1 MKAAFL
7 IRCSTK
13 KQDYDRQVKDLT
25 RLAKRFG
32 YEYEDSLVFGEH
44 ITGKDDA
51 TKKDRLS
58 IQHLKEAAT
67 ANKFDV
73 VLVSEVSRMSRDP
86 MSGRV
91 YIRQLINMDIPVYFR
106 DIDKWTID
114 PDTNKKVRDAETI
127 IGGAFDAAWKYLKSM
142 KTQIASGRRDELD
155 NNCMSIGQP
164 FFGYKRFG
172 GRDKTKKNS
181 WIVDEDAKEVVLEVY
196 RRYALEGATL
206 KSVALSITKDFGE
219 KFGKKFSIGT
229 IEHILT
235 FEPYYTG
242 IKVVSLKDPDTDEVD
257 KFDVEIPTIITK
269 AMYDKAT
276 SKRATN
282 RVGRNPYPKQTTYTL
297 SKLLKCPICGHSLT
311 PRKRAGDNGGKYR
324 MINGHIGISW
334 YCMAG
339 INNQTDCNSRISINN
354 DKIEPIIWELVK
366 KELIGYANLN
376 TEDRITKLEEVKGQ
390 IANVEADIANF
401 IDQLNTMDKQIE
413 RAYNAY
419 MDAPEAV
426 LEVAKARYLKTLEKC
441 QNEKDECETKI
452 DGFKQKKDRLT
463 YYKIALEQ
471 PQVPADAIA
480 KAESDPIEKR
490 RLVTEL
496 IDKIVPYKIST
507 YQVPQR
513 DSKELKTLK
522 SGVILLEVYAICGTY
537 NILFNAN
544 QKDIEQTAYYIG
556 GNFATFQDGIRK
568 FEAYETGEYFVISN
582 ASLVMEIEEV
592 DECVS
597 MNQFVDIATLNGWEL
612 TFRYE

>member
-25 RLAKRFG
+25 RLAKKFG
-32 YEYEDSLVFGEH
+32 YDYDDSLIFGEH

-58 IQHLKEAAT
+58 IQHLKEAASEDR
-67 ANKFDV
+67 FDV
-73 VLVSEVSRMSRDP
+73 VLVSETSRMSRDP
-86 MSGRV
+86 MSGRFYV
-91 YIRQLINMDIPVYFR
+91 RQLINMDIPVYFR

-114 PDTNKKVRDAETI
+114 PATNKKVRDAETV

-172 GRDKTKKNS
+172 GKDKTIKNS
-181 WIVDEDAKEVVLEVY
+181 WIVDEDAKEVVLEVF
-196 RRYALEGATL
+196 RRYSLEGATL

-219 KFGKKFSIGT
+219 KFSKKFSIGT

-242 IKVVSLKDPDTDEVD
+242 IKVVSLKDPDTEEVD
-257 KFDVEIPTIITK
+257 QFNVQIPTIISK
-269 AMYDKAT
+269 AMYDKAA
-276 SKRATN
+276 SKRGTN
-282 RVGRNPYPKQTTYTL
+282 RVGKNPYPKQTVYTL

-311 PRKRAGDNGGKYR
+311 PRKRAGDKGEKYR

-339 INNQTDCNSRISINN
+339 INNQADCNSRISINN

-376 TEDRITKLEEVKGQ
+376 TEDRISKLEEVKAQ
-390 IANVEADIANF
+390 IVNVDADIANF
-401 IDQLNTMDKQIE
+401 TDQISTMDKQIE

-426 LEVAKARYLKTLEKC
+426 LEAAKARYLKTLEKC
-441 QNEKDECETKI
+441 QNEKEECNVKI
-452 DGFKQKKDRLT
+452 EGFKQKKDRLT

-480 KAESDPIEKR
+480 KADKDPIEKR

-513 DSKELKTLK
+513 YTKELKTL
-522 SGVILLEVYAICGTY
+522 SNGVILLEVYSISGTY

-556 GNFATFQDGIRK
+556 GNFATFQNGISK
-568 FEAYETGEYFVISN
+568 LNAYETGEYFVISN
-582 ASLVMEIEEV
+582 ASLVMETEEV
-592 DECVS
+592 DECVTV
-597 MNQFVDIATLNGWEL
+597 NEFADIASYNGWEL